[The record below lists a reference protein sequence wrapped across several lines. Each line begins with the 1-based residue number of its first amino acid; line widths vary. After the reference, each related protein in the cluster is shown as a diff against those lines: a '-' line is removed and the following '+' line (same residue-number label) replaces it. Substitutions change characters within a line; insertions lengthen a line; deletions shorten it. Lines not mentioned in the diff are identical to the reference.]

1 MDRGRLRIRRAR
13 HRRTRARAGKQAE
26 ASADIDDFFRPL
38 PAQLQLVRA
47 EDADAT
53 CTYERG
59 IVIAQA
65 CIDRYAAE
73 YNLTPA
79 IGSIAVAIRRRTNSA
94 CAFLPARCA
103 IFIPEDA
110 IRYTTHIATARPSV
124 QPDRALLNQANDEY
138 A

>member
-38 PAQLQLVRA
+38 LAQLVRA

-59 IVIAQA
+59 IVMA
-65 CIDRYAAE
+65 CIDRYATE
-73 YNLTPA
+73 YNVAPA
-79 IGSIAVAIRRRTNSA
+79 ISSIAVAIQRRTNSA
-94 CAFLPARCA
+94 CAFLSARCA

-110 IRYTTHIATARPSV
+110 IRHTTPIATARHSV

>member
-1 MDRGRLRIRRAR
+1 MERGRLRIRRAR

-26 ASADIDDFFRPL
+26 ASADIDDFWK
-38 PAQLQLVRA
+38 QLLAQLVRA

-79 IGSIAVAIRRRTNSA
+79 IGSIAVAIQRRTNSA